1 VTAALRVLACGAA
14 CVLANCAQPAPAST
28 PTPEPSGAFSSSS
41 FTPPPARR
49 RFRRAGFVPRP
60 QSATVSFGA
69 PGAFSVGVFS
79 FGKKF
84 TVDPTKLHF
93 VIRPW
98 NATAAPVPFE
108 AQVGSPILER
118 SFDQARPPG
127 TMTVYSLP
135 VVFPTRP
142 ARPGMYDVT
151 LEADPGFAR
160 YDDGTEL
167 PVGSWERSD
176 VYWPD
181 DEAGA
186 DPGLRAAREAIENRV
201 VYGYGGIV
209 ISCHRALFSTYLA
222 DVGVQVRSVE
232 RRHGTVERMW
242 TGSMTSRGNDQAY
255 SFLAV
260 DPLVVHAEYPSAKWF
275 ATGGGGTTDNDAPC
289 PGFTLADPWHI
300 GVSLTTTKP
309 PPLPAGYDQFKIA
322 VGMSRDDVARRRGF
336 PQGYSTRAELGA
348 RSVWEYDDALMDQYT
363 VTFRNGR
370 VASFTVPRGLP

>member
-1 VTAALRVLACGAA
+1 MLAT
-14 CVLANCAQPAPAST
+14 CAQSAPSSSPA
-28 PTPEPSGAFSSSS
+28 PEPSGSYSSGS

-49 RFRRAGFVPRP
+49 RPRGAWFAPRP
-60 QSATVSFGA
+60 QSADVGFGA
-69 PGAFSVGVFS
+69 QGAFEVGVSS

-93 VIRPW
+93 AIRPW
-98 NATAAPVPFE
+98 NATAAPVPFG
-108 AQVGSPILER
+108 AQIGAPVLDR

-127 TMTVYSLP
+127 TLTSYHLT

-151 LEADPGFAR
+151 AEADPGFAR

-167 PVGSWERSD
+167 PVGSWPRAD

-181 DEAGA
+181 EAGSDA
-186 DPGLRAAREAIENRV
+186 GLRTARDALENRT

-209 ISCHRALFSTYLA
+209 VTCHASLYSTYLA
-222 DVGVQVRSVE
+222 DVGVPVRSVE
-232 RRHGTVERMW
+232 RRHNTVERMW
-242 TGSMTSRGNDQAY
+242 TGPMTSRGNEQAY

-275 ATGGGGTTDNDAPC
+275 STGGGGPTDGDAPC

-300 GVSLTTTKP
+300 GLTITTTKP
-309 PPLPAGYDQFKIA
+309 PPLPGGDAQFTIA
-322 VGMSRDDVARRRGF
+322 VGMSRDDVARRRGY
-336 PQGYSTRAELGA
+336 PQGYFSRASLDA
-348 RSVWEYDDALMDQYT
+348 QSVWEYDDALMDQYK
-363 VTFRNGR
+363 VTFSNDR
-370 VASFTVPRGLP
+370 VASFTVPPRMP